1 MLTKTHLAITLFFV
15 LILLESISNKT
26 LFVAVALISTLI
38 PDIDSKFSSLGKKKV
53 FRPLQFF
60 IKHRGILHSL
70 TFLMI
75 ILGILISFYPILAF
89 PLFVGYGLHLFADSF
104 TKRGIELLYPL
115 KKKFSGNIRV
125 GGFTDITLF
134 LIFSFF
140 DLVFMGIL
148 IYSYL

>member
-60 IKHRGILHSL
+60 IKHRGILHSFI
-70 TFLMI
+70 FLI
-75 ILGILISFYPILAF
+75 IVEGILILFYPVLAF
-89 PLFVGYGLHLFADSF
+89 PFLVGYGLHLFADGF
-104 TKRGIELLYPL
+104 TKRGIRLLYPL

-134 LIFSFF
+134 FIFSFF
-140 DLVFMGIL
+140 DLMFMGIL